1 MPLSTHDDDKVQLF
15 SRLLVANQRR
25 LYGFILTLVHD
36 RAAAEDILQDVS
48 SLLWQKFDKFEPGTD
63 FAAWGMAVSRLTIL
77 NWRRKQKKVPLPL
90 DDQQFALLADEAV
103 AVSCQ
108 HEARQAALHEC
119 LQNVDAS
126 GRELLASRFEMSR
139 SVTSIADQLGR
150 SRVAIYKRLNR
161 IQSLLLDCINEK
173 LQAEEAR

>member
-1 MPLSTHDDDKVQLF
+1 MSVENDDETVQAF

-25 LYGFILTLVHD
+25 IYGFILTLVHD
-36 RAAAEDILQDVS
+36 RSAAEDILQDVS
-48 SLLWQKFDKFEPGTD
+48 ALLWQKFDKFERGTD

-77 NWRRKQKKVPLPL
+77 NWRRKQKTVPLPL
-90 DDQQFALLADEAV
+90 DDQQFSLLADEAV

-108 HEARQAALHEC
+108 HEARQEALQRC
-119 LQNVDAS
+119 LQEVDDS
-126 GRELLASRFEMSR
+126 GRELLAARFEMSR

-161 IQSLLLDCINEK
+161 IQSLLLECVNKK
-173 LQAEEAR
+173 LSAEGVQ

>member
-1 MPLSTHDDDKVQLF
+1 MSSANDDETVQAF

-25 LYGFILTLVHD
+25 IYGFILTLVHD

-48 SLLWQKFDKFEPGTD
+48 ALLWQKFDKFEPGTD

-90 DDQQFALLADEAV
+90 DDQQFVLLADEAV
-103 AVSCQ
+103 AVNCEF
-108 HEARQAALHEC
+108 EARQAALTNC
-119 LQNVDAS
+119 LQEVDAP
-126 GRELLASRFEMSR
+126 GRDLLAARFEMAR
-139 SVTSIADQLGR
+139 SVTSIAEQLGR

-161 IQSLLLDCINEK
+161 LQTLLLECINEK
-173 LQAEEAR
+173 LQTGGVQ

>member
-1 MPLSTHDDDKVQLF
+1 MPSDTNDEQVQQF

-25 LYGFILTLVHD
+25 IYGFILTLVQD
-36 RAAAEDILQDVS
+36 RAAADDILQDVS
-48 SLLWQKFDKFEPGTD
+48 SLLWQKFDKFELGTD

-77 NWRRKQKKVPLPL
+77 NWRRKQKKVPLLL

-108 HEARQAALHEC
+108 HESRQVALSEC
-119 LQNVDAS
+119 LQQVDSA
-126 GRELLASRFEMSR
+126 GRELLVSRFEMSQ
-139 SVTSIADQLGR
+139 SVASIAEHLGR

-161 IQSLLLDCINEK
+161 IQSLLMDCINEK
-173 LQAEEAR
+173 LQAEEAI